1 MKRLVLVV
9 IILLGF
15 TVQAYAKGEYKDFF
29 NSLSDD
35 QKKQLKALR
44 EQNKEGMKS
53 LHEQMKQYG
62 KELKEA
68 MQTDSPDQSKIDSIL
83 EKVSSIR
90 LQIAKKRTA
99 NMIAMLKILTP
110 EQRKKFQELNKQ
122 MKGKLKGRQKGRINR
137 GEKDKSE

>member
-1 MKRLVLVV
+1 
-9 IILLGF
+9 
-15 TVQAYAKGEYKDFF
+15 
-29 NSLSDD
+29 
-35 QKKQLKALR
+35 
-44 EQNKEGMKS
+44 MKS

-68 MQTDSPDQSKIDSIL
+68 MQADSPDQTKIDTIL
-83 EKVSSIR
+83 EKVSGIR

-122 MKGKLKGRQKGRINR
+122 KKGMKGMKGK
-137 GEKDKSE
+137 